1 IGATMM
7 ASCQRRLRALSRA
20 SPLGGALTMG
30 GGGVAPAAGGMP
42 APRGDNTG
50 CIAAGRA
57 SCGGR
62 GFMESLSGLQISDF
76 RFWIDIYK
84 SEIGNRQ
91 SEISCCFVYEYIGQK
106 SHLQPQQ
113 AQGDRHHQPAGQV
126 VENQVGNPG

>member
-1 IGATMM
+1 MKSEALAVCFPAGISNQTAAMTTAAAIGATMM

-76 RFWIDIYK
+76 RFWIDVYK

-91 SEISCCFVYEYIGQK
+91 SEISCCFVYE
-106 SHLQPQQ
+106 
-113 AQGDRHHQPAGQV
+113 
-126 VENQVGNPG
+126 